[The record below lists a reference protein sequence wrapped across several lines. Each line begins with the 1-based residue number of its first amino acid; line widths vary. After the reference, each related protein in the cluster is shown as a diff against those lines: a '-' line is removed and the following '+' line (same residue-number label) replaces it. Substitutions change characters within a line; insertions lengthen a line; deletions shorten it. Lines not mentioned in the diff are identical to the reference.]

1 MGILSF
7 LRKGKQ
13 EEEREEYLEGI
24 IFAKPFEENSKVLLE
39 LDNFLKTVTDTNLRD
54 RIQTDIKLIKY
65 GHIGESNVSFE
76 LKHSTEPIM
85 IFHDLRIEFE
95 GYIAQI
101 DFLILTGN
109 TAYILETKRL
119 SGDILITSNGNFIRN
134 IKNAQGQIIKQE
146 GMYSPITQAERQC
159 EVLKKL
165 LVDKVGLMGFDFIPL
180 VIIANPKSII
190 KFENGSN
197 LKEYNIIKHDQILNY
212 IKTIESENQDREKL
226 TLADLE
232 YIKEQILNYNK
243 PISYINKYK
252 SNVDEKEQL
261 LNCNKPISHTNKYK
275 SSADEEENIRK
286 RLKEYRLL
294 ESKSRNFKPW
304 FIYSNAEMEELIRLK
319 PKSLDE
325 LRSIKGFGDFKV
337 ENYGKGILEAFKK
350 R

>member
-1 MGILSF
+1 MDILSF

-24 IFAKPFEENSKVLLE
+24 IFAKPFEEDSKVLLE
-39 LDNFLKTVTDTNLRD
+39 LEDFLKTVTNMNLRD

-65 GHIGESNVSFE
+65 GHIGESNVAFE

-85 IFHDLRIEFE
+85 VFHDLRIEFE
-95 GYIAQI
+95 EYVAQI
-101 DFLILTGN
+101 DFLVLTGN

-190 KFENGSN
+190 KIENGSN
-197 LKEYNIIKHDQILNY
+197 FKE
-212 IKTIESENQDREKL
+212 DR
-226 TLADLE
+226 
-232 YIKEQILNYNK
+232 
-243 PISYINKYK
+243 K
-252 SNVDEKEQL
+252 SV
-261 LNCNKPISHTNKYK
+261 
-275 SSADEEENIRK
+275 
-286 RLKEYRLL
+286 
-294 ESKSRNFKPW
+294 
-304 FIYSNAEMEELIRLK
+304 
-319 PKSLDE
+319 
-325 LRSIKGFGDFKV
+325 V
-337 ENYGKGILEAFKK
+337 
-350 R
+350 